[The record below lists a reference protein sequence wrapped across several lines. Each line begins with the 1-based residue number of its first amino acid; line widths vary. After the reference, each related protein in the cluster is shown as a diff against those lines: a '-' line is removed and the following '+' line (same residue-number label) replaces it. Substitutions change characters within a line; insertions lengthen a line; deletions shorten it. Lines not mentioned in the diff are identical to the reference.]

1 MAFFPDKVTV
11 NRPSNN
17 NEYLQINF
25 SETKLKVSSLKSS
38 EKKKNVR
45 ILLFED
51 GSSFRVGW
59 RTVVRV

>member
-38 EKKKNVR
+38 EKKKMSEYFY
-45 ILLFED
+45 L
-51 GSSFRVGW
+51 
-59 RTVVRV
+59 RTALVFVWGGALW

>member
-38 EKKKNVR
+38 EKKKMSEYFY
-45 ILLFED
+45 L
-51 GSSFRVGW
+51 
-59 RTVVRV
+59 RTALVFVRV